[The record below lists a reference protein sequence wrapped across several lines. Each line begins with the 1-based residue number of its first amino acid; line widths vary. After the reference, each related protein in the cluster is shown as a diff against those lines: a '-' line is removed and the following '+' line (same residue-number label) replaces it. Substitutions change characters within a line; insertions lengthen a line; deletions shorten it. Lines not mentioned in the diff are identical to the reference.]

1 MNIQDIWEKAIK
13 NTRIIRPRSHELATF
28 DNTSVSYVFLSSSLV
43 NLGDTVV
50 RKGEVM
56 VEKPSIVLPYN
67 MPQFDGF
74 DFEKDLHHGQDT
86 VLNFL
91 LVRGVTF
98 PSLKYNNKTQSLDIY
113 EGHIDKAIGYYS
125 DQFQKREDVHKGLVV
140 GPDDCW
146 QFSVLIFIATQIMRS
161 ADGDMRKLFERLRE
175 DRRGLQ

>member
-13 NTRIIRPRSHELATF
+13 NTKVIRPRSQELATF
-28 DNTSVSYVFLSSSLV
+28 DNTNVSYVFLSSSLV

-50 RKGEVM
+50 RKGEVV

-67 MPQFDGF
+67 MPQFEGF
-74 DFEKDLHHGQDT
+74 DFEKDLRYGQDM

-91 LVRGVTF
+91 LVRGVNF

-125 DQFQKREDVHKGLVV
+125 DQLQRQEDVHRGLVV

-146 QFSVLIFIATQIMRS
+146 QFSVLIFIATQIIRS
-161 ADGDMRKLFERLRE
+161 SDGDIKKLLERFRE
-175 DRRGLQ
+175 DRRNLQ